1 MEDADEAVSEG
12 SEGFIWLSPQLRRWW
27 LRARAPA
34 LTLIGPLPVS
44 RTGPISIHAVL
55 MARRLLLGLLGLVVA
70 TIAAWAIAIGP
81 VAAWRVLTHGTTTVW
96 DHLEYPG
103 RDLSPSPT
111 PLRWPPAV
119 EPLQAPDVL
128 VEGAALP
135 LESLLVD
142 RDALAFLVID
152 NGELVYEWYASGH
165 SAGEPSMVFS
175 VTKSIFS
182 LLFGA
187 AIDDGLIGSVDDPV
201 TAYLPELDE
210 AGFGSVAL
218 GDLLGMDSSVNYA
231 EGDNPFGTHVE
242 FNYTDDLTSAIL
254 ALRVREQ
261 PDTVFRYKSGDNALL
276 GLVLDSV
283 LGDESITGY
292 LQDRLWN
299 PLGAEAGGVWS
310 TDDEGGLER
319 TWCCLAATARDLAR
333 FGELVLE
340 RGEWRGQRL
349 LSTDWLRA
357 SFEPGFSTGRW
368 PSDYDESPVINYGY
382 GWWLTE
388 DAYVALGKGGQ
399 YLYIDPTRQVVVVRL
414 GRADGGIGWIDVLSQ
429 VADATG

>member
-1 MEDADEAVSEG
+1 M
-12 SEGFIWLSPQLRRWW
+12 
-27 LRARAPA
+27 
-34 LTLIGPLPVS
+34 
-44 RTGPISIHAVL
+44 RT
-55 MARRLLLGLLGLVVA
+55 ARRILVGLLGLILVTMA
-70 TIAAWAIAIGP
+70 TWAIAIGP

-111 PLRWPPAV
+111 PFRWPQAV
-119 EPLQAPDVL
+119 EQLQPPDVL

-165 SAGEPSMVFS
+165 SADQPSMVFS

-210 AGFGSVAL
+210 AGFSSVTL
-218 GDLLGMDSSVNYA
+218 EDLLRMDSSMNYV
-231 EGDNPFGTHVE
+231 EDDNPFGIHVE
-242 FNYTDDLTSAIL
+242 FNYTADLTTAIL
-254 ALRVREQ
+254 ALQVREQ
-261 PDTVFRYKSGDNALL
+261 PEPVFRYKSGDNALL
-276 GLVLDSV
+276 GLVLARV

-292 LQDRLWN
+292 LQDRLWI

-310 TDDEGGLER
+310 TDDDGGLER
-319 TWCCLAATARDLAR
+319 TWCCLALTARDLAR
-333 FGELVLE
+333 FGQLVLE
-340 RGEWRGQRL
+340 GGEWQGQRL
-349 LSTDWLRA
+349 LSPEWLVA
-357 SFEPGFSTGRW
+357 SFEAGFGAQRW
-368 PSDYDESPVINYGY
+368 PSDYDESPAVNYGY
-382 GWWLTE
+382 EWWLTE
-388 DAYVALGKGGQ
+388 DAFVALGKGGQ
-399 YLYIDPTRQVVVVRL
+399 YLYIDPSRRVLVVRL
-414 GRADGGIGWIDVLSQ
+414 GQTDGGIGWIDILRQ
-429 VADATG
+429 VAEATG